1 MSKMKY
7 ENEVTVE
14 VEISNDELVEILKN
28 NKFELKEEYRI
39 IDIYMIKENN
49 SNTNPLDMLKDCV
62 LIRNVIEENK
72 DTKKIVYKYK
82 EYNDLEEIVRQG
94 KVECKV
100 ESIDD
105 AYNLLKVI
113 GYKELVEIDDKCS
126 VYANET
132 TEMVL
137 EYVNNKHLYIE
148 MEEDCYHIDRHYNS
162 IEEMKE
168 DLNKYNIPIKDNN
181 YFAKKAEVE
190 IREKYNI

>member
-1 MSKMKY
+1 MKY

-62 LIRNVIEENK
+62 LIRHVIEENK

-126 VYANET
+126 VYVNET